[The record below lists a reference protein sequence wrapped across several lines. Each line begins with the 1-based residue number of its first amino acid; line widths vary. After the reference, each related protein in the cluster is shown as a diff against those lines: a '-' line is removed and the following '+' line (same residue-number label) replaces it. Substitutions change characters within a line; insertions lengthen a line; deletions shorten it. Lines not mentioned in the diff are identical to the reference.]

1 MYDLLDPK
9 GLSDEE
15 LMAKLLKS
23 NQMVMAY
30 RGTQYSHMVDSLESL
45 IGVLGEEAEYRQRMK
60 EEETRKETEKQ
71 SVSRY
76 GRKKK
81 TNKKKVNPNVVVT
94 LGHIK
99 GVDD

>member
-1 MYDLLDPK
+1 MYDLIDPK
-9 GLSDEE
+9 DLSDEE

-23 NQMVMAY
+23 NQMLMNY
-30 RGTQYSHMVDSLESL
+30 RGTQFQGMVDSLESL
-45 IGVLGEEAEYRQRMK
+45 IGVLGEEAEYRQQMK
-60 EEETRKETEKQ
+60 QEEANKEREKQ
-71 SVSRY
+71 SAGRY

-81 TNKKKVNPNVVVT
+81 SKKKKPNPNVVAT